1 MLVVFVTDRWTEILQ
16 GEIADRLMEPDKHTK
31 NANII

>member
-16 GEIADRLMEPDKHTK
+16 GESADRLMEPHTECK
-31 NANII
+31 YNIR